1 MKSILLKK
9 LVLSGMFLAI
19 GLVLPFFTGQIREI
33 GKMLLPMHIP
43 VMLCGMI
50 CGAKYGL
57 ALGLALPPLRSFLF
71 GMPVFYPNAVAMAF
85 ELAAYGFT
93 VGFLF
98 CRLTKLPIVPAV
110 YLALLPSMLVG
121 RLVWGA
127 VEVVLLG
134 FFGNGFTFAA
144 FLSGSVL
151 SAIPGI
157 LLQLVLIPSLMLAL
171 YKTHRL
177 PLKE

>member
-1 MKSILLKK
+1 MKSNVLKK

-43 VMLCGMI
+43 VMLCGLI

-57 ALGLALPPLRSFLF
+57 TLGISMPLLRSFLF
-71 GMPVFYPNAVAMAF
+71 GMPVLYPNAVAMAF
-85 ELAAYGFT
+85 ELAAYGCT
-93 VGFLF
+93 VGLLF
-98 CRLTKLPIVPAV
+98 GKHPHRSVLLSVYRALIPA
-110 YLALLPSMLVG
+110 MLVG
-121 RLVWGA
+121 RLVWGV

-134 FFGNGFTFAA
+134 FFGDGFTFAA

-171 YKTHRL
+171 YKAHLL